1 MFQEMINGTVAVLT
15 RPSVS
20 TFEEHE
26 KNNLQWALIYV
37 GIAGIINAIL
47 SAIFAPIYA
56 SQAAGQLDQ
65 IRAQFEAQGL
75 DQATIDQ
82 FMAQAQAQAAAGSNI
97 VSSIIFGLIGTIIGF
112 LIYVGVVYLLGRAF
126 GGSGQFGELAY
137 DLSLFW
143 APVSIGAVILN
154 VIPFV
159 GGILGFAL
167 GLYNIF
173 LTYLAIQ
180 SGMNLERNKA
190 LYVMIILF
198 TIAAVLG
205 CIAALLFGALAAI
218 GLGALNSQ

>member
-1 MFQEMINGTVAVLT
+1 MFQEMINGTIAVLT

-26 KNNLQWALIYV
+26 KNNLQWAVIYV

-47 SAIFAPIYA
+47 SALFAPIYA
-56 SQAAGQLDQ
+56 SQATAQLDQ
-65 IRAQFEAQGL
+65 MRAQFEEQGL
-75 DQATIDQ
+75 DQAMVDQ
-82 FMAQAQAQAAAGSNI
+82 LMAQTEAQIAAGPNI
-97 VSSIIFGLIGTIIGF
+97 VGAVISGLIGTIIGF

-143 APVSIGAVILN
+143 APVSIGAVLLN
-154 VIPFV
+154 VIPGV
-159 GGILGFAL
+159 GSILGFAL
-167 GLYNIF
+167 FLYNVF

-190 LYVMIILF
+190 LYVMLIIAISAIVLF
-198 TIAAVLG
+198 CG
-205 CIAALLFGALAAI
+205 FLLLVGGLLAAS
-218 GLGALNSQ
+218 GVLSQ